1 MCKQICLYY
10 LFIYVLSIF
19 LAFPKVEIQ
28 LQEFYNILFIIRCMK
43 TCAQY
48 SHMMFLRLFL
58 IHTKLHFYLKH
69 LVVLRIIIIK
79 YSVSKRKLL
88 FDLKELQ
95 KNAFVMHRIKDSLMQ
110 HLLSQTNVAIL
121 DRIIIFCLCDFREG
135 ANDA

>member
-28 LQEFYNILFIIRCMK
+28 LQTFYNILFIIRCMK

-88 FDLKELQ
+88 FDLKEL
-95 KNAFVMHRIKDSLMQ
+95 KKKCFCHASDKRFSHATFVELDKCCNFRQDYYILSLRF
-110 HLLSQTNVAIL
+110 S
-121 DRIIIFCLCDFREG
+121 
-135 ANDA
+135 